1 MGEEGLGGWS
11 RGVVTRG
18 RRRGGRKDVDIR
30 GVGVGRAEGFP
41 KAIPESAVGLGSTSI
56 STEPEERRLSVTQG
70 KALWGRAE
78 RLPERG
84 GPVA

>member
-41 KAIPESAVGLGSTSI
+41 KAIPESAVGLGSI

-70 KALWGRAE
+70 KAL
-78 RLPERG
+78 
-84 GPVA
+84 